1 VVRAVA
7 FSPDSQL
14 LASALYDK
22 TVRLWNPEVRDFG
35 RTTLEYRPAHLLH
48 GLFATTKKLDEHED
62 LAAHLEAVT
71 TPSKHIPIQE
81 RIHIA
86 I

>member
-14 LASALYDK
+14 LASASYDK

-35 RTTLEYRPAHLLH
+35 RTIPEYRSAQLLY
-48 GLFATTKKLDEHED
+48 GLFAITKKLDEHED

-71 TPSKHIPIQE
+71 TPSKDVPIQE
-81 RIHIA
+81 RVHSA